1 MVQPRL
7 LAEDSP
13 QTVTLVVSTFPVI
26 LPPKTAGFGVGF
38 RSLDLTPKE
47 ATAFESPGLSWVQF
61 VHTHFQ
67 RVWMGITSSLK

>member
-26 LPPKTAGFGVGF
+26 LPPKTAGVGF

-47 ATAFESPGLSWVQF
+47 ATAFESPGLFWVQF